1 MKIALYSDLHR
12 EIKEWTAPE
21 LASDVDVMILAG
33 DIGSHTHGLDWAT
46 TAFPGVHTLYI
57 AGNHEYY
64 SAHLGMLAELQ
75 KPLAGRCHFLEKQTF
90 EHQGVRFL
98 GCTLWSAFDLYGI
111 EGMRNAMS
119 TAGNSINDYWS
130 IYAAG
135 GKLLE
140 PSDTLKLHRKAVQW
154 LDTELSKPFD
164 GKTVV
169 ITHFAPHR
177 QCVDQKH
184 TGSALSPYF
193 VTDLTWIMRKHRID
207 AWCYGHT
214 HSNIRFIEEESGCL
228 VTTNQLCYPS
238 ERSRTEF
245 GIEFDSGF
253 RNDFTFEI

>member
-1 MKIALYSDLHR
+1 MSYA
-12 EIKEWTAPE
+12 
-21 LASDVDVMILAG
+21 
-33 DIGSHTHGLDWAT
+33 
-46 TAFPGVHTLYI
+46 
-57 AGNHEYY
+57 EYRDT
-64 SAHLGMLAELQ
+64 AHLDSAVAHNS
-75 KPLAGRCHFLEKQTF
+75 KPTTF
-90 EHQGVRFL
+90 SGYPIFEYQGVRFL

-111 EGMRNAMS
+111 EGMQNAMS
-119 TAGNSINDYWS
+119 TANTSINDYWS

-140 PSDTLKLHRKAVQW
+140 PRDTLNLHRKAIQW
-154 LDTELSKPFD
+154 LDVELSKPFD

-169 ITHFAPHR
+169 ISHFAPHP

-184 TGSALSPYF
+184 AGSALAPFF
-193 VTDLTWIMRKHRID
+193 VTDLTRIMRKHRIA

-214 HSNIRFIEEESGCL
+214 HSNIRFIDEESGCL

-238 ERSRTEF
+238 ERSRTKS